1 MTLPC
6 FSVNRARAV
15 VVASAICTLFT
26 VATANA
32 APAPISLTVD
42 ASEAPSTSIVHV
54 RETIPAT
61 PGTLDLAYPRWV
73 PGEHS
78 PAGPVQNMA
87 APVFTSGNTTL
98 AWTRDPLDVNEFHVT
113 VPPGVSS
120 VDATFDYL
128 GSKDG
133 TYGEARLATATI
145 LAINWNQFLLY
156 PAHADIGTT
165 LFTPAIVLPG
175 ADWFAGTALPGPVK
189 TGNTIAFGTTSLERL
204 VDSPLDAGSVNKQF
218 MLLDK
223 DGFTNEIDAFADRP
237 SQLELDDKN
246 LAKFKNI
253 PPEMD
258 AIYGARHWTHYHF
271 LLTVSDV
278 MPGNGVEHTS
288 SSDDGAGGDALTDDK
303 AIVGTAGLLS
313 HEFNHSWDGKYRRP
327 ADLATTNFQVPEG
340 TDLLWIYEGMTQFY
354 GDLVPTR
361 AGFGTPERF
370 RDDMALVYANLD
382 HEPGRL
388 VRSLSDDAASA
399 PFLYSAPRTL
409 SSRRRS
415 AGDFYSEGELLWL
428 DVDAQ
433 LMAMSK
439 GTKSLDGFCKTFFG
453 IANTPPEV
461 NPYTYDQFVA
471 ALNRYA
477 PYNWDAYFKFK
488 VFSVTEHPPSPF
500 EKLGWKLVYTDK
512 QSDVEAMRST
522 RSHGFEANF
531 SLGTSGTADGRLG
544 DVIPGSPAAKAG
556 LGLGDQIVA
565 IDDREFSP
573 DELLTEMKADVKSGQ
588 PLRLIV
594 KRAGIFRTVTVAYH
608 DGPKYPHLV
617 RIDGVPDTLAVILA
631 PHRAGASAK

>member
-1 MTLPC
+1 MTPSRLSRTIFFPI
-6 FSVNRARAV
+6 SALAIGLSTGRADA
-15 VVASAICTLFT
+15 
-26 VATANA
+26 VAT
-32 APAPISLTVD
+32 PIVLTVD
-42 ASEAPSTSIVHV
+42 ASEAPATSIVHV

-61 PGTLDLAYPRWV
+61 PGTVLDLAYPRWV

-78 PAGPVQNMA
+78 PAGPVQNMG
-87 APVFTSGNTTL
+87 APVFTGGSTTL

-113 VPPGVSS
+113 VPPGVDS
-120 VDATFDYL
+120 VDAAFDYL

-133 TYGEARLATATI
+133 TYGEARLATSTI
-145 LAINWNQFLLY
+145 LAVNWNQFLLY

-165 LFTPAIVLPG
+165 MFTPSIVLPG
-175 ADWFAGTALPGPVK
+175 ADWTFGTALPGPVR
-189 TGNTIAFGTTSLERL
+189 TGNSIAFATTSLERL
-204 VDSPLDAGSVNKQF
+204 VDSPLDAGSVAKQF
-218 MLLDK
+218 MLLDR
-223 DGFTNEIDAFADRP
+223 DGVTNEIDAFADRP

-253 PPEMD
+253 PPEME

-288 SSDDGAGGDALTDDK
+288 SSDDGSGADALTDDK
-303 AIVGTAGLLS
+303 AILGTAGLLS

-354 GDLVPTR
+354 GDLVPVR
-361 AGFGTPERF
+361 AGFGKPERF
-370 RDDMALVYANLD
+370 RDDLAVVYANLD

-388 VRSLSDDAASA
+388 TRSLSDDAASA

-409 SSRRRS
+409 SSRRRT

-433 LMAMSK
+433 LVAMSK
-439 GTKSLDGFCKTFFG
+439 GSKSLDGFCKTFFG
-453 IANTPPEV
+453 IENTPPEV
-461 NPYTYDQFVA
+461 NPYTYDEFVA

-477 PYNWDAYFKFK
+477 PYNWDAYFKAK

-512 QSDVEAMRST
+512 PSEFESMRAM

-556 LGLGDQIVA
+556 LGLGDILVA
-565 IDDREFSP
+565 VDDREFSP
-573 DELLTEMKADVKSGQ
+573 DELLTEMKADVKSGDS
-588 PLRLIV
+588 LHLIV
-594 KRAGIFRTVTVAYH
+594 KRAGIFRSVTVAYH

-617 RIDGVPDTLAVILA
+617 RIEGVPDTFAAIVA
-631 PHRAGASAK
+631 PHRADAPPAK